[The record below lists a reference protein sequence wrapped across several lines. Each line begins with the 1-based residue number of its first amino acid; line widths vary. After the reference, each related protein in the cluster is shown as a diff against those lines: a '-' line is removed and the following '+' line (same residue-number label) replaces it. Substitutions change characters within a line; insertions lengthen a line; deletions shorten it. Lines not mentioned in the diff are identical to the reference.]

1 MMNKQRSVCDWIFA
15 LVLMAGV
22 CAHAQVDLTP
32 VTWTHE
38 FDGVKVSSVV
48 FRDGLQ
54 KMTYTPPN
62 GWQLSGSG
70 QKLSLSSDIES
81 NSEAQINVKPGPATA
96 PINQASVQQYVLT
109 SQQSAP
115 PGSRNLQVLSSKLS
129 PLMICGYETLA
140 IELKYEAFGTTY
152 RSHFLYLNRDRDQWT
167 FRFTSPIK
175 TFDRAFEPFRVSLYS
190 LTGL

>member
-1 MMNKQRSVCDWIFA
+1 MIKGNLGWHRIFA
-15 LVLMAGV
+15 AALITAGAG
-22 CAHAQVDLTP
+22 AHAQVDLTP
-32 VTWTHE
+32 VTWNHE
-38 FDGVKVSSVV
+38 FDGAKVSCVI
-48 FRDGLQ
+48 FRDGKQ
-54 KMTYTPPN
+54 KLTYTPPN

-81 NSEAQINVKPGPATA
+81 NAEAQINVKPSPAAA
-96 PINQASVQQYVLT
+96 PIDQASVQQYVLS

-115 PGSRNLQVLSSKLS
+115 AGSRNLQVLSSKLS
-129 PLMICGYETLA
+129 PLKICGYETLA

-167 FRFTSPIK
+167 FRFTSPMN